1 MKILG
6 VLGVLIV
13 LPCNS
18 NDAIILTRFFL
29 SFSLIIN
36 SFSLSPN
43 SDSNRTI
50 SLSLASII
58 IFIIVMMMMMMMMM
72 MRLNA
77 DSIAERV
84 ITTDKDDVGT

>member
-1 MKILG
+1 MIILG

-72 MRLNA
+72 RLNA